1 MGTSDFEIVD
11 GCYQIPVKAIVL
23 MLASVYVFDDAE
35 NLTLAIYLFYCYS
48 ARGLLAVMFFL
59 FFGEQVLLTCL
70 EG

>member
-1 MGTSDFEIVD
+1 
-11 GCYQIPVKAIVL
+11 